1 MTRFL
6 LVKYSVKSKQWGFYT
21 CCSVLAV
28 LNMFVME
35 ILMLSLRILFQD
47 KATVEMECMEEGYL
61 AKILKGDGSKE
72 IQVGEVLTLS
82 GIRKSFVLR
91 SFSIISF
98 FLSFFLSLGSR
109 VLAFWLSVAL
119 LSDSTI
125 FFLKSDILVSDLGL
139 WCWQYYY
146 IVLISFFFYII
157 YR

>member
-6 LVKYSVKSKQWGFYT
+6 LVKYSVKLKQWGSFT

-82 GIRKSFVLR
+82 GSRKSCALR
-91 SFSIISF
+91 SF
-98 FLSFFLSLGSR
+98 FFLSLGSR
-109 VLAFWLSVAL
+109 VL
-119 LSDSTI
+119 
-125 FFLKSDILVSDLGL
+125 
-139 WCWQYYY
+139 
-146 IVLISFFFYII
+146 I
-157 YR
+157 YENK